1 MSVMPM
7 AFKASLPVLFGYVP
21 LGAAFGLLFSELAY
35 PWYFA
40 TLMGVLVFAGSAQFL
55 AVGLLAAQ
63 ARLVDV
69 ALATLLLNA
78 RHLFYGFSL
87 LSRFPSQGWR
97 KWYLIFGLTDET
109 YALLA
114 MAPPREEERT
124 DYYLV
129 VTALNHLYWIAG
141 CTLGAVLG
149 QGLPFDTTGLDFALT
164 ALFVVLLIE
173 QIRRVREP
181 FPFLVALLAGIIS
194 LLLLGAD
201 YMLLAA
207 LILTMLMLLGRRQAR
222 AVR

>member
-1 MSVMPM
+1 M

>member
-1 MSVMPM
+1 M

-207 LILTMLMLLGRRQAR
+207 LILTVLMLLGRRQVR